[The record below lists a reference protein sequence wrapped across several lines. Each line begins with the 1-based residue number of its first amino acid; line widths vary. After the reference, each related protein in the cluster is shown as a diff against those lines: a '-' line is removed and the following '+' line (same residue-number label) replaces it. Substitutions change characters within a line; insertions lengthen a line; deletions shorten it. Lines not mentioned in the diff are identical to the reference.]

1 MPNKISGYTATEP
14 RTPVKGSAANGQVI
28 DKSQV
33 GAAATGAGAGA
44 AASTAD
50 QVTLTGSG
58 RAMQRLA
65 DAVAATP
72 TVNAAK
78 VAAVKQSIQNGT
90 YQVNSGQVAAKILQF
105 ERGLK

>member
-1 MPNKISGYTATEP
+1 MPNKITGYTATEP
-14 RTPVKGSAANGQVI
+14 RTPVKGSSGNGHVV
-28 DKSQV
+28 DKPQIG
-33 GAAATGAGAGA
+33 GAGTGAGTAA

-58 RAMQRLA
+58 RAMQKLA

-72 TVNAAK
+72 AVNAGK

-90 YQVNSGQVAAKILQF
+90 YQVNSGQVASKILQF

>member
-1 MPNKISGYTATEP
+1 MPNKITGYTATEP
-14 RTPVKGSAANGQVI
+14 RTPIKGSSGNGQVI

-33 GAAATGAGAGA
+33 GAAGASAGATAG
-44 AASTAD
+44 TAD

-58 RAMQRLA
+58 RAMQKLA
-65 DAVAATP
+65 DAVAAVP
-72 TVNAAK
+72 AVNASK

-90 YQVNSGQVAAKILQF
+90 YQVNSGQVASKILQF

>member
-14 RTPVKGSAANGQVI
+14 RTPVKGSSGNGQVV
-28 DKSQV
+28 DKSQIS
-33 GAAATGAGAGA
+33 GAGAGPA
-44 AASTAD
+44 AAAATAD
-50 QVTLTGSG
+50 HVTLTGSG
-58 RAMQRLA
+58 RAMQKLA

-72 TVNAAK
+72 AVNAAK

-90 YQVNSGQVAAKILQF
+90 YQVNSGQVASKILQF